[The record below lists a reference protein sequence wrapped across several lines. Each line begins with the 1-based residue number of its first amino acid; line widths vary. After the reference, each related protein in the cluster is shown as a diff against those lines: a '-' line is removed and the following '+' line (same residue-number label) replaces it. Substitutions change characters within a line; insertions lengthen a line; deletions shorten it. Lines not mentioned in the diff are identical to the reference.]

1 MSNRWEI
8 YLDEFRKFIQQQNWQ
23 IVSEKEIEF
32 ARQLIV
38 TDGSV
43 RLPVNFYTSGKILTQ
58 GKPCDMRSSI
68 TEWANLIQSGLT
80 SSPVPALE
88 VVRQNR
94 ISKYLVLSENRE
106 KIRQVVLGLE
116 GEVSER
122 DVTGLAEV
130 YRVENKLGGN
140 RVTITQFDSGTLMVQ
155 GLSSVLFDGVCE
167 ILDQHLS
174 QSLTERAN
182 RYLPRDDERNTVS
195 AYLEQ
200 PEAENE
206 SAKWLLQQ
214 LDKEVLE
221 FLYPND
227 NLTLLAAAGVRN
239 AFEKTTEKLP
249 DYFVVVMPFAKPFEG
264 FFMRLAVHLGLT
276 SEDVLAKKANEIEV
290 GEWIIQIKDRL
301 PDKKRYGEIATALE
315 AAWSCRNKAV
325 HSDAFHP
332 INILTSFA
340 EAEHEIGAILRAM
353 ARAYV
358 VFVKEKLILL
368 PPSPTKEGKSKAVQP
383 ADKVIAF
390 DNVKRDEFG
399 ARLQYD
405 GYPVSVQ
412 AVGRKHDW
420 EIMTRPNLVVV
431 APREFPN
438 RVIVS
443 GLDAG
448 SFCERYKAF
457 LSSSDAT
464 RPETQRRM
472 GVDESGKG
480 DIFGPLV
487 VASVVVDS
495 NVESLLAKRGVKD
508 SKELSDNVIL
518 ELATL
523 IRDNCPVEVLV
534 LLPQEYNELYKQ
546 FNNLN
551 RLLAW
556 GHAQVITK
564 LSAKEKVVKA
574 ISDQFGDDAL
584 LIEALKKEKCQTP
597 LEQKTHAEA
606 DIAVAA
612 ASIIARSEFILAMQ
626 DYTVKSGLEIP
637 LGASAVQVKEIG
649 KQIFRRWGEKG
660 LARIA
665 KMHFKPVQ
673 EILTEA
679 K

>member
-1 MSNRWEI
+1 MSNKWEF
-8 YLDEFRKFIQQQNWQ
+8 YLDEFRKFIQQKNWQ
-23 IVSEKEIEF
+23 IISEKEIEF

-38 TDGSV
+38 TDGNV
-43 RLPVNFYTSGKILTQ
+43 RLPVNIYTSGKILTQ
-58 GKPCDMRSSI
+58 GKPCDMKSAI
-68 TEWANLIQSGLT
+68 TEWANLIRSGLT
-80 SSPVPALE
+80 SPTSTPE
-88 VVRQNR
+88 VVRRNR

-116 GEVSER
+116 GEINER
-122 DVTGLAEV
+122 EVTGLAEV
-130 YRVENKLGGN
+130 YRVENRLGGN
-140 RVTITQFDSGTLMVQ
+140 RVTITQFDSGALMVQ
-155 GLSSVLFDGVCE
+155 GLSSTLFDSVCE
-167 ILDQHLS
+167 ILDQHLT

-182 RYLPRDDERNTVS
+182 RYLPGDNERGTVS

-206 SAKWLLQQ
+206 SAKWLSQQ
-214 LDKEVLE
+214 LDKEVLD
-221 FLYPND
+221 FLYGND
-227 NLTLLAAAGVRN
+227 SRTLLAAAGVRN
-239 AFEKTTEKLP
+239 AFEKTPEKLP

-264 FFMRLAVHLGLT
+264 FLMKLAVHLGLT

-290 GEWIIQIKDRL
+290 GGWIIQIKERL
-301 PDKKRYGEIATALE
+301 PDKKRYGEIASALD
-315 AAWSCRNKAV
+315 AAWNCRHKAV

-332 INILTSFA
+332 ISVLKSFA

-358 VFVKEKLILL
+358 VFVKEKLELL
-368 PPSPTKEGKSKAVQP
+368 PPVPTKEEKSKTAQP
-383 ADKVIAF
+383 AEKTFTF
-390 DNVKRDEFG
+390 DNVKRNELG
-399 ARLQYD
+399 AKLQYD

-412 AVGRKHDW
+412 AEGRKHEW

-431 APREFPN
+431 APREFPD

-443 GLDAG
+443 GVDAE
-448 SFCERYKAF
+448 SFCEKYKAL
-457 LSSSDAT
+457 LSGT
-464 RPETQRRM
+464 ITPEVQRRM

-495 NVESLLAKRGVKD
+495 NLEVLLAKRGVKD
-508 SKELSDNVIL
+508 SKELSDNMIL
-518 ELATL
+518 ELARL
-523 IRDNCPVEVLV
+523 IRDNCAVEVLV

-564 LSAKEKVVKA
+564 LSAKEKVAKA

-584 LIEALKKEKCQTP
+584 LIEALRKEGCQTP

-626 DYTVKSGLEIP
+626 DYIAKSGLDIP
-637 LGASAVQVKEIG
+637 LGASATQIREIG

-665 KMHFKPVQ
+665 KMHFKTVQ
-673 EILTEA
+673 EIMIEA